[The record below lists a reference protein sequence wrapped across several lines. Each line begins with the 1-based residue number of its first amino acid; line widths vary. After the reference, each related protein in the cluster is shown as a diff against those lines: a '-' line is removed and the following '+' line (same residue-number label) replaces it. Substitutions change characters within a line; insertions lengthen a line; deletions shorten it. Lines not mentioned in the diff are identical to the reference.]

1 MRDRGH
7 IFDHADFQAGSLQR
21 TNRSFTTGSGTLY
34 VYFNG
39 FQSMFH
45 RGFSGSFRC
54 CLRGK
59 RSRFS
64 GASEAQTAG
73 TCPAER
79 ITLYIGNGH
88 DGIVESGL
96 DMSRAAFDILL
107 LTASASG
114 FFGTAFAIS
123 VIPP

>member
-1 MRDRGH
+1 
-7 IFDHADFQAGSLQR
+7 
-21 TNRSFTTGSGTLY
+21 
-34 VYFNG
+34 
-39 FQSMFH
+39 MFH

-96 DMSRAAFDILL
+96 DMSQAPRSIFFFSRRLRVAFLV
-107 LTASASG
+107 
-114 FFGTAFAIS
+114 TAFAIS